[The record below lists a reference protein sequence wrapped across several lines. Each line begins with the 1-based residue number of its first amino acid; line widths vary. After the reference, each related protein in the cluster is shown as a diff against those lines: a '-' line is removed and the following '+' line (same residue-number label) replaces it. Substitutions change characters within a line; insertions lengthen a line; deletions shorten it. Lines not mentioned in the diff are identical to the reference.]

1 MTKNDTKKLYDSIID
16 KCMAT
21 IQKGDFRIEASSENY
36 YTINGQF
43 SIGSNHNGKD
53 SYLHV
58 KDVEIDSKEMPYES
72 AIKIDT
78 MWHICDKKWQSMAKT
93 HAIQALVHLDNFA
106 TARYGIENLKNMEL
120 NQIIKLVVQKCT
132 NILNSNSVRLSNVTN
147 LYTVYKLYMVEL
159 FSIGKDV
166 FGDRYLTVKNM
177 RVHSAKL
184 TDIPLATD
192 VKNLHT
198 LCEQKYQ
205 SLEHERC
212 EKALKS
218 LEQPDVQKRLC
229 IFRRVKGW
237 LTKQNN
243 IAK

>member
-1 MTKNDTKKLYDSIID
+1 
-16 KCMAT
+16 
-21 IQKGDFRIEASSENY
+21 
-36 YTINGQF
+36 
-43 SIGSNHNGKD
+43 
-53 SYLHV
+53 
-58 KDVEIDSKEMPYES
+58 MPYES
-72 AIKIDT
+72 ATKINE

-147 LYTVYKLYMVEL
+147 LYTVYKLGIVEL
-159 FSIGKDV
+159 FSIGKDF
-166 FGDRYLTVKNM
+166 FGDRCLTVKNM

-198 LCEQKYQ
+198 LCEQKHQ
-205 SLEHERC
+205 SLEHKRC

-218 LEQPDVQKRLC
+218 LEQPLEQPDVQKRLR